1 MPNSI
6 KKLSKE
12 ISMLIAAGE
21 VIERP
26 VSVIKELVEN
36 SIDADSRIIII
47 EIEKGGF
54 DSISVSDNGGGINS
68 AEIKLAF
75 ERHATSK
82 IENKEDIH
90 EVKSLGFRGE
100 ALSAI
105 NSVSEVECIS
115 REKNS
120 KDATKI
126 SFSFGKFI
134 KHETVGSNY
143 GTKIFV
149 RNLFKNMPARYKFL
163 SSEKSEKSKIIQFF
177 NEISLTHT
185 NISFELI
192 IDGRR
197 KYKTDG
203 NNSIISIMDT
213 IYNLKQNG
221 FIKLYEQ
228 NDNFEINGILS
239 NPNNCFGN
247 RSRMKVSIN
256 GRVVKNSSIYFTIEN
271 SYKPFIEHRR
281 FPIISVDIK
290 IPHKI
295 VDVNVHPQKYEVKF
309 LSEHN
314 LLSFIYTSISKILN
328 NNVPPKS
335 IPIKTNQET
344 IYQNYTDLVH
354 EQMSFGNEESLSLK
368 KTLPILRFV
377 GQIKQLFIVCE
388 GPDGIYLVDQHAA
401 HERILFEQFQ
411 KQKNEKAFQM
421 LTINNYYDLGVTSN
435 NKIIENIEK
444 FHELGWDIDASPS
457 GGIIVRNI
465 PYQKLY
471 KTKSTDI
478 AELLQMISSDLEKK
492 QTDTPKEI
500 ISKRLACHNAV
511 RAGQKL
517 SENESKKLLIDLENT
532 EVPWDPHGRPAVIKI
547 KYDYL
552 LKEFGR

>member
-12 ISMLIAAGE
+12 ISLLIAAGE

-36 SIDADSRIIII
+36 SIDANSSIIII

-54 DSISVSDNGGGINS
+54 DFISVSDNGIGIES
-68 AEIKLAF
+68 TEMKLAF

-82 IENKEDIH
+82 IEDKEDIY

-100 ALSAI
+100 ALAAI
-105 NSVSEVECIS
+105 NSVSEIECIS
-115 REKNS
+115 RKRNS
-120 KDATKI
+120 KDATKV

-134 KHETVGSNY
+134 KHQLLGSNY

-163 SSEKSEKSKIIQFF
+163 SSEKSEMSKIVQFL
-177 NEISLTHT
+177 NEITLTHN

-192 IDGRR
+192 IDGKR

-203 NNSIISIMDT
+203 DNSIISIMNT
-213 IYNLKQNG
+213 IYNLKQND
-221 FIKLYEQ
+221 FITLNEQ
-228 NDNFEINGILS
+228 NDNFEITGILS

-256 GRVVKNSSIYFTIEN
+256 GRVVKNNSIYYTIEN

-281 FPIISVDIK
+281 FPIISIDIK
-290 IPHKI
+290 VPHNI

-309 LSEHN
+309 SAEHN
-314 LLSFIYTSISKILN
+314 ILSFIYTSISNILN
-328 NNVPPKS
+328 NNVPPKN
-335 IPIKTNQET
+335 IPIKTNEET
-344 IYQNYTDLVH
+344 IYQNYNNIVH
-354 EQMSFGNEESLSLK
+354 EQMSFGNEENLSLK
-368 KTLPILRFV
+368 KTLPILRFI
-377 GQIKQLFIVCE
+377 GQIKQLFIICE

-435 NKIIENIEK
+435 NQIIENIKK
-444 FHELGWDIDASPS
+444 FHELGWDIDESPT

-471 KTKSTDI
+471 KTKSVDI
-478 AELLQMISSDLEKK
+478 TELLEMISKDLEKK
-492 QTDTPKEI
+492 HADTPKEI

-517 SENESKKLLIDLENT
+517 SENECKELLLDLENT